1 MRLAVRAGRVRMTD
15 HAVREMKADGL
26 CYEDVVNALLTGE
39 IVEHQY
45 DPARGDDKY
54 LIYGDSLSADEVGL
68 VAKLGYNDGTV
79 IITVFRLRIDD
90 YDN

>member
-45 DPARGDDKY
+45 DPARGT
-54 LIYGDSLSADEVGL
+54 IS
-68 VAKLGYNDGTV
+68 T
-79 IITVFRLRIDD
+79 
-90 YDN
+90 